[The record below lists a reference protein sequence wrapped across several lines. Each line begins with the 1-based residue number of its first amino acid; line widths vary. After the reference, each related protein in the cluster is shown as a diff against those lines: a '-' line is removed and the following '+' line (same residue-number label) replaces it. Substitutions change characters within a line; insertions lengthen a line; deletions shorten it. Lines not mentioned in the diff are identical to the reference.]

1 MTKIPVAFKS
11 EPSLNF
17 TPTLYFEPRFPM
29 FIITTERQ
37 TLVVPGLL
45 VASGDFASVIR
56 NIEKFGAKNYFT
68 DHRTAETKHG
78 FREIHFWSLKYTV
91 VIRTRKN

>member
-17 TPTLYFEPRFPM
+17 TPKLYFEPRFPM
-29 FIITTERQ
+29 FIITTEKQ